1 MNLSKN
7 KRYLGI
13 GFLAAVAICV
23 IAPQETKADAKRQ
36 LDGVMGQSIMNEMS
50 YDAAIDYRFL
60 ASSKEEIQAYT
71 PDTPL
76 LRASAYTTL
85 FTENS
90 FTTVSDFTGGTYYH
104 KADLEDREMFNGID
118 VSYWQADSATQ
129 KKYKTDRTKWTKTG
143 IDWEK
148 VHDAG
153 VDFTFVRAASRD
165 TADGSIYEDKCA
177 SAHIQGAQDNDI
189 NVGLYIFSQAINTKE
204 AVEEA
209 DYVLD
214 LIDQYGWDVDMPIIM
229 DREAGRATKR
239 LTNAKLS
246 KAKETAVIQ
255 AFADE
260 VVGAGYKAG
269 VYASHS
275 WIKTYINTDDLQ
287 DCAIWIARY
296 NNTTTSNSKS
306 GVPYADTAYDYE
318 YWQYS
323 SSGKMDG
330 YASRLDVDFWY
341 KDTDIKTT
349 GVKMSKNTA
358 ESISLK
364 WDDAG
369 DAEVYRVYRYNSST
383 GKYEYV
389 TKVADTSYTDT
400 NLKAGKEYQYKV
412 RCMWTIGG
420 TNYYGKYS
428 SVCTAVTVPAQV
440 QNVVADAQTATS
452 IDLAWDGVS
461 GADGYRVYQYN
472 EETESYDAIA
482 TVDASTLAYKVENL
496 GSAKEYLFKTRAYKA
511 FGSDTYWGAD
521 SVELAAVTKPGK
533 VKTLKLSTKSSTVT
547 LKWSKVAHATG
558 YRIYRL
564 NAKTGKYEKIAT
576 VKSGTKT
583 SYTDKKLK
591 KGSTYSYKVRAY
603 MNYNESNYYGSYS
616 SAAKIKVK

>member
-1 MNLSKN
+1 MNLLKN
-7 KRYLGI
+7 KRYIGI
-13 GFLAAVAICV
+13 GILVAVAACMF
-23 IAPQETKADAKRQ
+23 APQSTRADVKNQ
-36 LDGVMGQSIMNEMS
+36 LDGVMGQSIENEMS
-50 YDAAIDYRFL
+50 YDTAADYRFL
-60 ASSKEEIQAYT
+60 AGSRETVATYN

-76 LRASAYTTL
+76 LRASAYTDL
-85 FTENS
+85 FLQNS
-90 FTTVSDFTGGTYYH
+90 FTTVNNFDNGTYYH
-104 KADLEDREMFNGID
+104 DIAYEDCELIDGID
-118 VSYWQADSATQ
+118 VSWWQGGGRGS
-129 KKYKTDRTKWTKTG
+129 TKSN

-148 VHDAG
+148 IHDAG
-153 VDFTFVRAASRD
+153 VDFAFVRAASRD
-165 TADGSIYEDKCA
+165 TADGSIYEDTVA
-177 SAHIQGAQDNDI
+177 SAHINGAKANDI
-189 NVGLYIFSQAINTKE
+189 NVGLYIFSQAITEKE
-204 AVEEA
+204 AVQEA

-214 LIDQYGWDVDMPIIM
+214 LIDKYEWDFDMPVIM

-246 KAKETAVIQ
+246 KAKETAIVQ
-255 AFADE
+255 AFTDE
-260 VVGAGYKAG
+260 IVGAGYKAG
-269 VYASHS
+269 VYASYA
-275 WIKTYINTDDLQ
+275 WYKNKMNPNDLS

-296 NNTTTSNSKS
+296 NNKTTSNDKDANK
-306 GVPYADTAYDYE
+306 VPYADTEYAYE
-318 YWQYS
+318 FWQYS
-323 SSGKMDG
+323 SSTKISG
-330 YASRLDVDFWY
+330 YSSRVDSDYWY
-341 KDTDIKTT
+341 KDTDVQTT
-349 GVKMSKNTA
+349 GVKMKKNTDN
-358 ESISLK
+358 SVTLK

-389 TKVADTSYTDT
+389 KKVADTSYTDT

-420 TNYYGKYS
+420 TDYYGKYS
-428 SVCTAVTVPAQV
+428 SVCTAVTAPAQV

-452 IDLAWDGVS
+452 IDLAWDEVS

-472 EETESYDAIA
+472 EETDSYDEIA
-482 TVDASTLAYKVENL
+482 TVDASTLNYKVENL
-496 GSAKEYLFKTRAYKA
+496 ASAKEYLFKTSAYKT

-521 SVELAAVTKPGK
+521 SDELAAVTKPGK

-564 NAKTGKYEKIAT
+564 NSKTGKYEKIAT

-603 MNYNESNYYGSYS
+603 MNYNESNYYGSC
-616 SAAKIKVK
+616 SAATKIKAK